1 VSARVDENGVKI
13 EKLWLKH
20 DSRGLLV
27 EDLKLKGLWTKKP
40 RART

>member
-1 VSARVDENGVKI
+1 MKT

-20 DSRGLLV
+20 DSRGLFAEELKV
-27 EDLKLKGLWTKKP
+27 EELWAKKP